1 MPGSAFFSRLR
12 NFVLGKFGLNKSGL
26 GKAVLLLAVG
36 LVLAACQDGGV
47 PKHMKPLPA
56 KLKAKMEQL
65 NMDAKAPIYIRSFKE
80 TSEFE
85 VWKQRRDGSYGL
97 LKTYAI
103 CKWSGKLGPK
113 IKEGDRQ
120 APEGFYTVK
129 PGQMNPNSQY
139 YLSFNIGFPNAYD
152 DAWGRTGNSLMVHGA
167 CSSAG
172 CYSMTDESAGE
183 IYWLARDSFIG
194 GQRSFE
200 VHLYPFRMTAENMAK
215 HRNDPNMPFWKMLK
229 DGNDHFEVTRKP
241 PVVGVCGKSYVFNV
255 DTGGAKLNAA
265 AACPANMRVPEWL
278 DAAVKQKQSKDQ
290 QIFLATAAKLDGQDQ
305 VAASKAVTDA
315 AARQASLEAEAVA
328 SAPAAFTP
336 VAAAEPMGNAASM
349 AIDGVPAPEMP
360 LPVPSPVRMTA
371 DPAADVYAPAPVEK
385 KPGFWDKFKKRQPS

>member
-12 NFVLGKFGLNKSGL
+12 KFLLGKAWLGKTGL
-26 GKAVLLLAVG
+26 GKAVLFLAVG
-36 LVLAACQDGGV
+36 LALAACQDGGV

-97 LKTYAI
+97 LKTYSI

-113 IKEGDRQ
+113 VKEGDRQ

-152 DAWGRTGNSLMVHGA
+152 DSWGRTGNSLMVHGA

-255 DTGGAKLNAA
+255 DTGGAKLNAS
-265 AACPANMRVPEWL
+265 AACPATMRVPEWL

-290 QIFLATAAKLDGQDQ
+290 QIFLATAAKLEGQDQ

-336 VAAAEPMGNAASM
+336 VDAAAPTGNAASM
-349 AIDGVPAPEMP
+349 AIDGVPAPVMP
-360 LPVPSPVRMTA
+360 LPVPSPVRATMA
-371 DPAADVYAPAPVEK
+371 PAEAAAPAPVEK
-385 KPGFWDKFKKRQPS
+385 KPGFWDKFKKREPS